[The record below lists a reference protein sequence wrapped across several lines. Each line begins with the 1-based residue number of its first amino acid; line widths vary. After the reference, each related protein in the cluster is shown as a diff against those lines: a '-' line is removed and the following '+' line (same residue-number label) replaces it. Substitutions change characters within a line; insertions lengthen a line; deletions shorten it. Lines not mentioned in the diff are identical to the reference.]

1 MFRENLHLK
10 LVCVQS
16 KYNLIIIITIQV
28 DDLEISHLEVT
39 VSLTFRND
47 CISAPLS
54 AIAFFHVKMF
64 PNNVCVSIFFT
75 VLFCVAAQRINLIL
89 FIQDTVTA
97 MISSGVT
104 ENSEE
109 TVTAMIS
116 SEVTENSEDL
126 VLERNMVC
134 VKRLEA
140 S

>member
-1 MFRENLHLK
+1 MISSGVTEN
-10 LVCVQS
+10 S
-16 KYNLIIIITIQV
+16 
-28 DDLEISHLEVT
+28 EE
-39 VSLTFRND
+39 
-47 CISAPLS
+47 
-54 AIAFFHVKMF
+54 
-64 PNNVCVSIFFT
+64 
-75 VLFCVAAQRINLIL
+75 
-89 FIQDTVTA
+89 TVTA

>member
-1 MFRENLHLK
+1 
-10 LVCVQS
+10 
-16 KYNLIIIITIQV
+16 
-28 DDLEISHLEVT
+28 
-39 VSLTFRND
+39 
-47 CISAPLS
+47 
-54 AIAFFHVKMF
+54 MF